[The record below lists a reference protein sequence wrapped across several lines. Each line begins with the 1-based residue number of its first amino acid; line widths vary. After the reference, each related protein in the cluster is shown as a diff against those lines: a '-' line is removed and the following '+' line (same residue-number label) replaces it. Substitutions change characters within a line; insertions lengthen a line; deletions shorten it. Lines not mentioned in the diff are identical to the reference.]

1 MNVSARDKKI
11 IMIVTPV
18 VVVLG
23 YWFLLFSPQRQ
34 AAADA
39 GKTLQAEQAR
49 LADAQS
55 RASTVQAAKASF
67 ADDYAAVVALGKAIP
82 TSVDMPS
89 LLVQLEQAAHGTGIE
104 FKGVTVG
111 ERGPAAGVAAPAA
124 GAPTGVPGAPDPSA
138 AAPTAPSGAPAQSAP
153 GAAVGTAQQG
163 VDAATTPPA
172 DPASAGTPSTDPAAA
187 GAAPAESALEQVSL
201 EFTFNGSF
209 FALADFFHS
218 LKRFVF
224 VDGDKVRVRGRL
236 MTINGVQYVTEAETF
251 PALTATVSATV
262 FLTPKTEGV
271 TAGATPTGPE
281 AAPPAAAPTSTASTD
296 SSTPPPTPTATATP

>member
-11 IMIVTPV
+11 LLIAIPLVI
-18 VVVLG
+18 VLG
-23 YWFLLFSPQRQ
+23 YWFLLLSPQKK

-39 GKTLQAEQAR
+39 GRTLQTEQAR
-49 LADAQS
+49 LVEAQS
-55 RASTVQAAKASF
+55 RTSTVQAAKASF
-67 ADDYAAVVALGKAIP
+67 AEDYAAVVALGKAVP

-111 ERGPAAGVAAPAA
+111 ERGPAATSTAAPTA
-124 GAPTGVPGAPDPSA
+124 APDPS
-138 AAPTAPSGAPAQSAP
+138 APTAPSGQPAQSSP
-153 GAAVGTAQQG
+153 GAVVGTAQQG

-172 DPASAGTPSTDPAAA
+172 DPGAAPTDPAAA
-187 GAAPAESALEQVSL
+187 GAAPAESPLEQVSL
-201 EFTFNGSF
+201 EFSFSGDF

-236 MTINGVQYVTEAETF
+236 MTINGVEYLSEADTF

-262 FLTPKTEGV
+262 FLSPKAEGE
-271 TAGATPTGPE
+271 TAGATPAGPE
-281 AAPPAAAPTSTASTD
+281 AAPAAAAPVSTASTG
-296 SSTPPPTPTATATP
+296 STTPTPTATATP

>member
-1 MNVSARDKKI
+1 MNVSERDKKI
-11 IMIVTPV
+11 LMIIIPL

-23 YWFLLFSPQRQ
+23 YWFVLFAPERK

-49 LADAQS
+49 LSEAQS

-89 LLVQLEQAAHGTGIE
+89 LLVQLEQAAQGTGIE

-111 ERGPAAGVAAPAA
+111 ERAAAAGSAAPAA
-124 GAPTGVPGAPDPSA
+124 APTGTPGAPDPSA
-138 AAPTAPSGAPAQSAP
+138 PTAPSGDPAQSAP
-153 GAAVGTAQQG
+153 GAAAGTAQAG

-172 DPASAGTPSTDPAAA
+172 DPAAAGAAPTDPAAA
-187 GAAPAESALEQVSL
+187 GAVPAESALEQVSL
-201 EFTFNGSF
+201 EFTFKGDF

-224 VDGDKVRVRGRL
+224 VDGDRVRVRGRL
-236 MTINGVQYVTEAETF
+236 MTINSVEYLTDANTF
-251 PALTATVSATV
+251 PELNATVSASV
-262 FLTPKTEGV
+262 FLTPKAEGA

-281 AAPPAAAPTSTASTD
+281 AAPAAAPVSTASSD
-296 SSTPPPTPTATATP
+296 SPSPTPTATATP